1 MRSDN
6 QKRFMRHLAN
16 FFMLTSGLVA
26 SCTVFAA
33 DIAITSVGQS
43 SDGMMAKVLMN
54 KLNRDADYDSIL
66 SARQLSAKKAIIA
79 VVGASAKGLGAA
91 GITKEEEKARSRALL
106 QEAKKRGIKVLVMH
120 IGGDRRR
127 GELTDAFIEA
137 VAGFADRLIVV
148 KSGNVDGIFSKT
160 MPSTAK
166 LAEVDTVQAT
176 APVLEATLRDWGL
189 PR

>member
-1 MRSDN
+1 
-6 QKRFMRHLAN
+6 MRHLAF
-16 FFMLTSGLVA
+16 FFMLMSGLAA
-26 SCTVFAA
+26 SCTLFAA

-91 GITKEEEKARSRALL
+91 GITKEEEKTRSRALL

-127 GELTDAFIEA
+127 GELTDTFIEA
-137 VAGFADRLIVV
+137 VSGFADRLIIV
-148 KSGNVDGIFSKT
+148 KSGNFDGIFSKT

-166 LAEVDTVQAT
+166 LAEVETVQAT
-176 APVLEATLRDWGL
+176 APVLEATLKEWGL
-189 PR
+189 PQ